1 MKIKI
6 TAINYRSIAANIL
19 NRKDF
24 SEIVESSKENVKEH
38 IDFLLFDK
46 MYSYLL
52 IKIDEKL
59 FICEP
64 LNKETRQYSR
74 REITYHPLN
83 K

>member
-6 TAINYRSIAANIL
+6 TAINYRSFADNLL
-19 NRKDF
+19 NRKDS
-24 SEIVESSKENVKEH
+24 SEIVESSQEDIKRH
-38 IDFLLFDK
+38 IDLLLFDK

-52 IKIDEKL
+52 ITIDKKL